1 MFVAFNLLLIFIIF
15 INISLIHSCHD
26 NETDNKPLLIHIDIK
41 NLRDTKN
48 YRDES
53 TYNHVF
59 YQFSNFTFSLTLVY
73 FYIMFY
79 RSFSYLLFL
88 VFIYFSKVSNK

>member
-1 MFVAFNLLLIFIIF
+1 MIVAFNLLLIFIIL
-15 INISLIHSCHD
+15 INISLMHSCHD
-26 NETDNKPLLIHIDIK
+26 NETDNNPLRIHIDIK
-41 NLRDTKN
+41 SLRDTKN
-48 YRDES
+48 HRDES

-79 RSFSYLLFL
+79 HTF
-88 VFIYFSKVSNK
+88 